1 MIKLKPDYKFVKT
14 FFDKVFAIIFILIF
28 SPIILIIS
36 VLILFT
42 SSGPIIYKHERLG
55 LLGKKIYCYKF
66 RTMHLESENKLNY
79 LLRNNESIKKEF
91 HQKFKIIND
100 PRITKIGYFLRKTS
114 LDEIPQFINVIL
126 GDMSVVGPRP
136 IVSKESEKYGIY
148 CDDLLS
154 IKPGITGLWQVNGR
168 NKNTY
173 EQRVKLDMKYIK
185 NMGFF
190 FDLIIIL
197 KTIFIFLTLDSEG
210 AY

>member
-1 MIKLKPDYKFVKT
+1 M
-14 FFDKVFAIIFILIF
+14 
-28 SPIILIIS
+28 
-36 VLILFT
+36 
-42 SSGPIIYKHERLG
+42 
-55 LLGKKIYCYKF
+55 
-66 RTMHLESENKLNY
+66 
-79 LLRNNESIKKEF
+79 KKEF

-114 LDEIPQFINVIL
+114 LDEIPQFINVIF

-136 IVSKESEKYGIY
+136 IVRKETEKYGIY

-168 NKNTY
+168 NKNSY
-173 EQRVKLDMKYIK
+173 EERVKLDMKYIK

-190 FDLIIIL
+190 FDLRIIL
-197 KTIFIFLTLDSEG
+197 KTIFIFLTLDTEG